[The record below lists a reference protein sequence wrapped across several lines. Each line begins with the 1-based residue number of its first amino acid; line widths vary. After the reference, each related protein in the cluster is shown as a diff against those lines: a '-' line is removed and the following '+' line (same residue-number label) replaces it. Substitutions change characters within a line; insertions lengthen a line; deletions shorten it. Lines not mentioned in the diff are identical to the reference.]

1 MISWRNVPRTRS
13 SELCTSFAG
22 RTCIKVPDH
31 TPFYAYIVCDLT
43 PNLVQ
48 QAENA
53 TLTHSPDPLGYSGY
67 NPNLRTYVEI
77 VSFDKLIGDAKK
89 RNAFLF
95 DQLGIL

>member
-1 MISWRNVPRTRS
+1 MRLIQSGKAFDRGGTPIN
-13 SELCTSFAG
+13 
-22 RTCIKVPDH
+22 VPDH

-43 PNLVQ
+43 PKLVQ

-53 TLTHSPDPLGYSGY
+53 TLTHSPDSLGYFGY
-67 NPNLRTYVEI
+67 NSKLRTYVEI

-95 DQLGIL
+95 DQLGILWRVVSSR